1 MSTRSRIGVLLCF
14 PAMEYGAAFKDVH
27 KASFVLNKSYT
38 MMHFIFFQEERIV
51 YRGAKWLF

>member
-1 MSTRSRIGVLLCF
+1 
-14 PAMEYGAAFKDVH
+14 MEYGAAFKDVH